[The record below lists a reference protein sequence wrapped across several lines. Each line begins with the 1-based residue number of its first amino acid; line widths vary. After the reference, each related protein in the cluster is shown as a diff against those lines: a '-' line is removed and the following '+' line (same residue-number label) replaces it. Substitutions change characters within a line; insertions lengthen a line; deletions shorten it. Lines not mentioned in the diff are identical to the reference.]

1 MRDLQSISII
11 NDIYYMSILHK
22 VLQID
27 VREIYVPQSLDEK
40 CTAAIATGA
49 ASQFI
54 FNILIFLIFI
64 SKSLSAL
71 EPEIQI
77 LTNV

>member
-1 MRDLQSISII
+1 M
-11 NDIYYMSILHK
+11 LHK

-27 VREIYVPQSLDEK
+27 VSATYVPQSLNEK
-40 CTAAIATGA
+40 CMVMATDV

-71 EPEIQI
+71 EPVIRI